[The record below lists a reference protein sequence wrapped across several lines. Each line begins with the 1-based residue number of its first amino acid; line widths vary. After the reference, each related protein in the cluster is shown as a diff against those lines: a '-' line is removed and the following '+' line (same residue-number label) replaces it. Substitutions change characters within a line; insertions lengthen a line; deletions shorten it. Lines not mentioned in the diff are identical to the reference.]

1 MPLKSSIFAL
11 LLLTSS
17 LCSPC
22 QTPTAAAG
30 DVQQHMRA
38 AQQHMQEKR
47 PDLAI
52 PEFEA
57 VIAIDPGNVDA
68 QANLGVLLYFKG
80 DYSDAVPHLRAAV
93 VAQSNLWKIQALLG
107 MAEMRLKDSANA
119 RPDLEA
125 ALPHLKGEKVQ
136 DEAGEALIASYNST
150 GEYDKE
156 VRVVSILLDAHPT
169 DTRLLM
175 MSYRLY
181 SDLTSNA
188 MLTLALVAPHSAE
201 MHQVMARELA
211 RHGDEQAAIV
221 NYHEAIKAN
230 PKLPGLNFEL
240 GNLLYDS
247 AEEKLQSEAEEQFQA
262 ALAANPNDEKS
273 QLMLGRIAERK
284 GDLKAALTAD
294 SRAVQMQPDDPDAC
308 TDLAKILLATDSSE
322 KDQAAKARALLN
334 HAVAI
339 DPLNYTA
346 HYRLVS
352 LDRAEG
358 KTEEAKKELADYQKY
373 KAMKDKLRELFHDMR
388 VRMDDKQE
396 DDDGMEKK

>member
-1 MPLKSSIFAL
+1 MPLKPLTLAL
-11 LLLTSS
+11 VLLTCNVTS
-17 LCSPC
+17 LC
-22 QTPTAAAG
+22 QTPS
-30 DVQQHMRA
+30 DNSSDIQQHMRA

-57 VIAIDPGNVDA
+57 AIAIDPNNVDA
-68 QANLGVLLYFKG
+68 QANLGVLLYFKRDFNG
-80 DYSDAVPHLRAAV
+80 AVPHLRTAIL
-93 VAQSNLWKIQALLG
+93 AQPDLWKIQALLG
-107 MAEMRLKDSANA
+107 LSEMHLKDVANA

-125 ALPHLKGEKVQ
+125 ALPHLQGEKVQ
-136 DEAGEALIASYNST
+136 DEVGDALIDSYTST
-150 GEYDKE
+150 SELDKAARI
-156 VRVVSILLDAHPT
+156 VTLMLDVHPT

-181 SDLTSNA
+181 SDLASNA
-188 MLTLALVAPHSAE
+188 MLTLAIAAPHSAE

-221 NYHEAIKAN
+221 NYHAAIAAN
-230 PKLPGLNFEL
+230 PKLPGLYFEL
-240 GNLLYDS
+240 GSLLYDS
-247 AEEKLQSEAEEQFQA
+247 SEQKLQAEAEAQFQA

-273 QLMLGRIAERK
+273 QLMLGKIAERK
-284 GDLKAALTAD
+284 GDIKAAYAAD

-308 TDLAKILLATDSSE
+308 TELAKILLAMDSTKEQSE
-322 KDQAAKARALLN
+322 KARALLN

-358 KTEEAKKELADYQKY
+358 KTAEAKTELADYQKY
-373 KAMKDKLRELFHDMR
+373 KAMKDKLRDLFHEMR
-388 VRMDDKQE
+388 VRMDDRPE
-396 DDDGMEKK
+396 DNGGMQK

>member
-1 MPLKSSIFAL
+1 MPLKLSIFAL
-11 LLLTSS
+11 LVFAGS

-22 QTPTAAAG
+22 QTPTGTIG

-57 VIAIDPGNVDA
+57 VIAADPNNVDA
-68 QANLGVLLYFKG
+68 QANLGVLLYFKR
-80 DYSDAVPHLRAAV
+80 DYANAIPHLRAAV
-93 VAQSNLWKIQALLG
+93 VAQSDLWKIQALLG
-107 MAEMRLKDSANA
+107 LAELHLNDTANA

-125 ALPHLKGEKVQ
+125 ALPHLKGEKVF
-136 DEAGEALIASYNST
+136 DEAGDALIDSYTATS
-150 GEYDKE
+150 ELDKAA
-156 VRVVSILLDAHPT
+156 RVVSVLLDAHPT

-181 SDLTSNA
+181 SDLASNA
-188 MLTLALVAPHSAE
+188 MLTMALVAPHSAE
-201 MHQVMARELA
+201 MHQIMARELA

-221 NYHEAIKAN
+221 NYHEAIQAN
-230 PKLPGLNFEL
+230 PKLPGLYFEL
-240 GNLLYDS
+240 GSLLYDS
-247 AEEKLQSEAEEQFQA
+247 SEEKLQSEAEAQFQA

-273 QLMLGRIAERK
+273 QLMLGKIAERK
-284 GDLKAALTAD
+284 GDLKAALAAD
-294 SRAVQMQPDDPDAC
+294 SRAVQMQPDDPEAC
-308 TDLAKILLATDSSE
+308 TELAKILLATDSG
-322 KDQAAKARALLN
+322 KDQSEKARALLN
-334 HAVAI
+334 HAISI

-358 KTEEAKKELADYQKY
+358 KSEDARRELADYQKY

-388 VRMDDKQE
+388 VRMSDQPE
-396 DDDGMEKK
+396 DDSGMEKK

>member
-1 MPLKSSIFAL
+1 
-11 LLLTSS
+11 
-17 LCSPC
+17 
-22 QTPTAAAG
+22 
-30 DVQQHMRA
+30 MRA

-57 VIAIDPGNVDA
+57 VIATDPNNVDA
-68 QANLGVLLYFKG
+68 HANLGVLLYFKG
-80 DYSDAVPHLRAAV
+80 DYTNAVPHLRAAV
-93 VAQSNLWKIQALLG
+93 VAQSSLWKIQALLG
-107 MAEMRLKDSANA
+107 LGEMHLKDTANA

-125 ALPHLKGEKVQ
+125 ALPHLKGEKVF

-150 GEYDKE
+150 SELDKAA
-156 VRVVSILLDAHPT
+156 RVVSFLLDANPT

-181 SDLTSNA
+181 SDLASNA

-211 RHGDEQAAIV
+211 RHGDEQAAIT

-230 PKLPGLNFEL
+230 PKLPGLYFEL

-247 AEEKLQSEAEEQFQA
+247 SEEKLQSEAAAQFQA

-284 GDLKAALTAD
+284 GDLKAALAAD
-294 SRAVQMQPDDPDAC
+294 ARAVEMQPDDPDAC
-308 TDLAKILLATDSSE
+308 TDLAKNLLATTDSSD
-322 KDQAAKARALLN
+322 KDQNEKARALLK
-334 HAVAI
+334 HAVAV
-339 DPLNYTA
+339 DPMNYTA

-358 KTEEAKKELADYQKY
+358 KTEEAKKDLADYQKY
-373 KAMKDKLRELFHDMR
+373 KAMKDKLREIFHEMR
-388 VRMDDKQE
+388 VRTDDNPE
-396 DDDGMEKK
+396 DDGGMDKK

>member
-57 VIAIDPGNVDA
+57 AIAIDPNNVDA

-80 DYSDAVPHLRAAV
+80 DYANAVPHLRAAV

-107 MAEMRLKDSANA
+107 LGEMHLKDTVNA
-119 RPDLEA
+119 RPDLET
-125 ALPHLKGEKVQ
+125 ALPHLKGEKVF

-150 GEYDKE
+150 GEFDKE
-156 VRVVSILLDAHPT
+156 VRVVAILLDEHPT

-240 GNLLYDS
+240 GSLLYDS
-247 AEEKLQSEAEEQFQA
+247 SEEKLQSEAEAQFQA

-284 GDLKAALTAD
+284 GDLKAALAAD

-308 TDLAKILLATDSSE
+308 TDLAKILLAADSSG
-322 KDQAAKARALLN
+322 KDQTEKARALLN

>member
-1 MPLKSSIFAL
+1 MPLKLSILAL
-11 LLLTSS
+11 LVFTGSLSS
-17 LCSPC
+17 VC
-22 QTPTAAAG
+22 QSPTAPAG
-30 DVQQHMRA
+30 DIQQHMRA

-57 VIAIDPGNVDA
+57 VIAADPNNVDA
-68 QANLGVLLYFKG
+68 HANLGVLLYFKR
-80 DYSDAVPHLRAAV
+80 DYANAVPHLRAAV
-93 VAQSNLWKIQALLG
+93 VAQTGLWKIQALLG
-107 MAEMRLKDSANA
+107 LAEMHLNDTANA

-125 ALPHLKGEKVQ
+125 ALPHLKGEKVF
-136 DEAGEALIASYNST
+136 DEAGEALIASYNAT
-150 GEYDKE
+150 GEFDKE

-211 RHGDEQAAIV
+211 RHGDEQAAIT

-247 AEEKLQSEAEEQFQA
+247 AEEKLQSEAEAQFQA
-262 ALAANPNDEKS
+262 ALVANPNDEKS

-284 GDLKAALTAD
+284 GDLKAALAAD
-294 SRAVQMQPDDPDAC
+294 LRAVQMQPDDPDAC
-308 TDLAKILLATDSSE
+308 TDLAKILLATDSSD
-322 KDQAAKARALLN
+322 KDQAAKARTLLN
-334 HAVAI
+334 HAIAI

-358 KTEEAKKELADYQKY
+358 KTEQAKKELADYQKY

-388 VRMDDKQE
+388 VRMDDKPE
-396 DDDGMEKK
+396 EDDGMDKK

>member
-1 MPLKSSIFAL
+1 MPLKLSILAL
-11 LLLTSS
+11 LLLTGS
-17 LCSPC
+17 LRSPS
-22 QTPTAAAG
+22 QTPAAATG
-30 DVQQHMRA
+30 DIQQHMRA

-57 VIAIDPGNVDA
+57 VIATDPNNVDA
-68 QANLGVLLYFKG
+68 HANLGVLLYFKG
-80 DYSDAVPHLRAAV
+80 DYTNAVPHLRAAV
-93 VAQSNLWKIQALLG
+93 VAQSSLWKIQALLG
-107 MAEMRLKDSANA
+107 LGEMHLKDTANA

-125 ALPHLKGEKVQ
+125 ALPHLKGEKVF

-150 GEYDKE
+150 SEFDKA
-156 VRVVSILLDAHPT
+156 VRIVAILLEEHPA

-181 SDLTSNA
+181 SDLASNA

-221 NYHEAIKAN
+221 NYHEALKAN

-240 GNLLYDS
+240 GSLLYDS
-247 AEEKLQSEAEEQFQA
+247 AEEKLQSEAAEQFQA

-273 QLMLGRIAERK
+273 QFMLGKIAERK
-284 GDLKAALTAD
+284 GDLKAALAAD
-294 SRAVQMQPDDPDAC
+294 SRAVQMQPDDSDAC
-308 TDLAKILLATDSSE
+308 TELAKILLATDSAD
-322 KDQAAKARALLN
+322 KDQNEKARALLT